1 MTVTVRVLDD
11 CLSLGAD
18 EKQADDQGW
27 LVEQRYRAV
36 LEVLDG
42 SPVSEVAVRYGV
54 SRQSV
59 YSWKARH
66 AAAGID
72 GLRET
77 SRRPRTS
84 PSWLA
89 AETEALV
96 CELRRAHP
104 RWGVRRIA
112 FEVAQRGVAGAPSRA
127 TVHRVL
133 VRNAMVTPQAQRH
146 KRKYRRW
153 ARETPMAL
161 WQLDLVG
168 GIYLAD
174 GRECKVLSGI
184 DDHSRFVVCAA
195 VLAVPSARAVA
206 DAFTAA
212 MRQYGVPAEVLTDN
226 GKQFT
231 GRFTKPRP
239 AEVLF
244 ERVCREHGITAK
256 LTKPYSPTTTGKV
269 ERWHQTLRRELL
281 DAAGPFADLPS
292 AQAAITAWVH
302 AYNHA
307 RPSRRWA
314 WPRRPACSGPGTQ
327 PEPALAVPVPEPAAG
342 AAEPAPALLGAQSAG
357 AVEFDTVISPSGVLA
372 VIPAVQRIKM
382 GPARAG
388 QLAHVWADEFT
399 VHVLIGGQLVK
410 TVPSSLDAEDLAT
423 LKMRGASPAGP
434 PPAAPAPP
442 QGRSAARRH
451 RHRGRPERRRQR
463 GRRPG
468 RHRIKIGAEL
478 ARRRV
483 TLRLDGHLVHVISDG
498 VLAKTLPS
506 PIPAAGRG
514 ALRGARIAAAPLP
527 PPAPGPVSVQ
537 RKVPR
542 DGVIMITRQRLRVGA
557 TYAGKIVT
565 VHVEDTHFR
574 VTCDGAEIS
583 LHPRT
588 DPRLVTRW
596 KAKIHAPKPER
607 VSSNS

>member
-1 MTVTVRVLDD
+1 MEAR
-11 CLSLGAD
+11 
-18 EKQADDQGW
+18 EKPDHDREW

-66 AAAGID
+66 AAAGVD
-72 GLRET
+72 GLREAT
-77 SRRPRTS
+77 RRPRAS
-84 PSWLA
+84 PSRLA

-104 RWGVRRIA
+104 RWGARRIA

-133 VRNAMVTPQAQRH
+133 VRNAMVAPQAQRH
-146 KRKYRRW
+146 KRRYRRW

-184 DDHSRFVVCAA
+184 DDHSRFVVVAA

-206 DAFTAA
+206 EAFIAA
-212 MRQYGVPAEVLTDN
+212 MKTYGVPAEVLTDN

-231 GRFTKPRP
+231 GRFTRPRP

-256 LTKPYSPTTTGKV
+256 LTRPYSPTTTGKV

-281 DAAGPFADLPS
+281 DVAGPFADLPS

-302 AYNHA
+302 AYNYA
-307 RPSRRWA
+307 RPHQALDMATPASLFRPGA
-314 WPRRPACSGPGTQ
+314 RPAPL
-327 PEPALAVPVPEPAAG
+327 LAVPVPEPVPEAAL
-342 AAEPAPALLGAQSAG
+342 PAPVLIGAQSAG

-382 GPARAG
+382 GAQQAG

-399 VHVLIGGQLVK
+399 IHVLIGGQLVK
-410 TVPSSLDAEDLAT
+410 TVPSCLDAEDLAT

-434 PPAAPAPP
+434 PPAAPAPRKAGALP
-442 QGRSAARRH
+442 GGMVIEADRSVDGNGVADLAGH
-451 RHRGRPERRRQR
+451 
-463 GRRPG
+463 
-468 RHRIKIGAEL
+468 KVKVGAEL
-478 ARRRV
+478 ASRRV
-483 TLRLDGHLVHVISDG
+483 TLRLDGHLIHVISNG

-506 PIPAAGRG
+506 PVPAADR
-514 ALRGARIAAAPLP
+514 AKLRGARIAAAALP

-542 DGVIMITRQRLRVGA
+542 DGVIMVTRQRLRVGA

-574 VTCDGAEIS
+574 ITCDGAEIS

-588 DPRLVTRW
+588 EQRPVTRW
-596 KAKIHAPKPER
+596 KAKIHAPKPDQ